1 MVDEPTLRCP
11 VCRARQPHQP
21 TCRRCQADLR
31 LLVAALGEVERLQRC
46 RAAAVA
52 AGEAAAAQQAADA
65 LQEMLGSRAE

>member
-1 MVDEPTLRCP
+1 
-11 VCRARQPHQP
+11 
-21 TCRRCQADLR
+21 LR